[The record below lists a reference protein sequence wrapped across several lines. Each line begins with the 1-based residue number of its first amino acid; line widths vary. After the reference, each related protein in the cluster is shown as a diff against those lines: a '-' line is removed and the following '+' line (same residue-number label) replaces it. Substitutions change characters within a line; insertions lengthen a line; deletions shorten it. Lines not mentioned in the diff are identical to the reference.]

1 MEIRRSRD
9 PSFLFSVVYYQDDLT
24 YFSNREFTLE
34 KRDREIF
41 VPKNSVVVVI
51 LMLEMISCIHIT
63 LHCFQRATTNIAKET
78 YWA

>member
-1 MEIRRSRD
+1 M
-9 PSFLFSVVYYQDDLT
+9 VYYQEELT

-41 VPKNSVVVVI
+41 VLKNSVVVVI

-63 LHCFQRATTNIAKET
+63 LHCFHRAMTNIAKET
-78 YWA
+78 SWA